1 MSVVPATAVPAP
13 TRESP
18 GTPFTTGLTAAFAPN
33 KERIVTRFE
42 DDLELEVHQD
52 ATDASPLHTV
62 LLADPER
69 GVVWGGSSEGGRAG
83 VILKMGRAAA
93 DFAIVVS
100 ELHCIDPSVF
110 VQSIPRS
117 VDPV

>member
-62 LLADPER
+62 SLAYHER
-69 GVVWGGSSEGGRAG
+69 VVWGGSSEGERAG

-93 DFAIVVS
+93 DLAIVVS

-117 VDPV
+117 IDPV